1 MTDRELQKLKRPE
14 LLEIM
19 LNLKSDLDKEKE
31 ENSKLKA
38 RLDEKNISLE
48 KSGSIAEAAMELSG
62 VYKAAQEAADIYLD
76 NIKKM
81 HSEQETF
88 YNDAIAKAKQEA
100 ADIIAQAQKEAY
112 ELKNKT
118 EIECRGK
125 RAMTDDECNRKI
137 NETNI
142 QCQNKINEIKE
153 KCTAISS
160 LDSHIASFFNDSIIK
175 EISSQQE
182 KNPV

>member
-1 MTDRELQKLKRPE
+1 MTDKELQKLRRPE

-31 ENSKLKA
+31 ENQKLKKQ
-38 RLDEKNISLE
+38 LNE
-48 KSGSIAEAAMELSG
+48 KSIALDKSGNIAEAALELNG
-62 VYKAAQEAADIYLD
+62 VFKAAQEAADVYLN

-81 HSEQETF
+81 HSDQETI
-88 YNDAIAKAKQEA
+88 YNDTISKAKQEA

-112 ELKNKT
+112 DLKNKT

-125 RAMTDDECNRKI
+125 RAMTDDECSRKI
-137 NETNI
+137 SETNI
-142 QCQNKINEIKE
+142 QCQNKIKEIKE

-175 EISSQQE
+175 EISEQE